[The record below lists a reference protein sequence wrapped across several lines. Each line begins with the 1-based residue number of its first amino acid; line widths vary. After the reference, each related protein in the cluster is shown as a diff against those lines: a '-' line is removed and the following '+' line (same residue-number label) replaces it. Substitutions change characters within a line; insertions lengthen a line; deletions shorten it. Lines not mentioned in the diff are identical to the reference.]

1 MILFGPPG
9 AGKGSVAPLI
19 VKQCGTPQLST
30 GDLLRA
36 EVDSGSELG
45 KEVDTLMKTG
55 GLVSDE
61 IVINIIKGMMN
72 KPECRKGFLLDGFPR
87 TVAQA
92 KKLDEMLQ
100 AKGEKVG
107 KVFSLDVP
115 DEVLE
120 QRICGRWIHKAS
132 GRSYHVTNKPPKS
145 LQEADP
151 LDSSAKACCRRPGA
165 EPMGVD
171 KALMKDDE
179 TGEPLMQRK
188 DDTKEALVTR
198 LQAYHAESAPIL
210 EHYASVVIKADAR
223 ESGQKGI
230 DITWNDIKRNL

>member
-1 MILFGPPG
+1 MGGGASSCFAGICGKRKIMILFGPPG

-100 AKGEKVG
+100 AKGEK
-107 KVFSLDVP
+107 
-115 DEVLE
+115 
-120 QRICGRWIHKAS
+120 
-132 GRSYHVTNKPPKS
+132 
-145 LQEADP
+145 
-151 LDSSAKACCRRPGA
+151 
-165 EPMGVD
+165 
-171 KALMKDDE
+171 
-179 TGEPLMQRK
+179 
-188 DDTKEALVTR
+188 
-198 LQAYHAESAPIL
+198 
-210 EHYASVVIKADAR
+210 
-223 ESGQKGI
+223 
-230 DITWNDIKRNL
+230 